1 MIRKLLTAFLL
12 PRVIA
17 YVSRR
22 MAGRSA
28 GRAGAPRRNY

>member
-17 YVSRR
+17 FITRR
-22 MAGRSA
+22 AT
-28 GRAGAPRRNY
+28 GRAAAPPRRSF

>member
-12 PRVIA
+12 PKIIA

-22 MAGRSA
+22 FGGRSA
-28 GRAGAPRRNY
+28 APPNRRGY

>member
-17 YVSRR
+17 FITRR
-22 MAGRSA
+22 VTGR
-28 GRAGAPRRNY
+28 GATPQRRGY

>member
-12 PRVIA
+12 PKIIA

-22 MAGRSA
+22 FGGRTAG
-28 GRAGAPRRNY
+28 PTRRP

>member
-12 PRVIA
+12 PKVIA

-22 MAGRSA
+22 LKGRS
-28 GRAGAPRRNY
+28 GTPPNRRGD

>member
-12 PRVIA
+12 PKVIA

-22 MAGRSA
+22 LAGRSA
-28 GRAGAPRRNY
+28 APPNRRGY

>member
-12 PRVIA
+12 PKVIA

-22 MAGRSA
+22 FGGRSVT
-28 GRAGAPRRNY
+28 PPKRRGY

>member
-17 YVSRR
+17 FLARR
-22 MAGRSA
+22 FN
-28 GRAGAPRRNY
+28 GRAAAPRRGH

>member
-12 PRVIA
+12 PKVIA

-22 MAGRSA
+22 LAGRSA
-28 GRAGAPRRNY
+28 APPNRCGH

>member
-12 PRVIA
+12 PKVIA

-22 MAGRSA
+22 FSGRS
-28 GRAGAPRRNY
+28 GTPSNRRGY

>member
-17 YVSRR
+17 FISRR
-22 MAGRSA
+22 ITGRTA
-28 GRAGAPRRNY
+28 TPPRRSY

>member
-12 PRVIA
+12 PKVIA

-22 MAGRSA
+22 FGGTASTPPNSRG
-28 GRAGAPRRNY
+28 

>member
-12 PRVIA
+12 PKVIA

-22 MAGRSA
+22 FGGRSA
-28 GRAGAPRRNY
+28 TPSSRRGH

>member
-1 MIRKLLTAFLL
+1 MLRKLLTAFLL

-22 MAGRSA
+22 FG
-28 GRAGAPRRNY
+28 GRATNPRR